1 MKEWKN
7 NPESDEE
14 STTDQ
19 RDSRSGQEESKVY
32 QPSRNVPDV
41 SNSSDEE
48 EGKQV
53 GRTNKTR
60 RKNNCFIS
68 PNCEIPSQHLE
79 HFCNFFCC
87 WIVMVCNKRDL
98 HDKESKA

>member
-1 MKEWKN
+1 MEN

-19 RDSRSGQEESKVY
+19 RDSRSGQEELKVY
-32 QPSRNVPDV
+32 KPSRNVPDV

-53 GRTNKTR
+53 GRTNKT
-60 RKNNCFIS
+60 
-68 PNCEIPSQHLE
+68 
-79 HFCNFFCC
+79 
-87 WIVMVCNKRDL
+87 
-98 HDKESKA
+98 